1 MKRVTRLLT
10 CVLLIGLTLSA
21 WAQDKQKIS
30 FKAPAENSKYT
41 QQHMINVG
49 DIPGHLIRISEIHRT
64 FPTNPP
70 VFDGVKAVESWTRLL
85 SEITDGSGPFSGYTV
100 FVLENGD
107 KIFARVQGS
116 SQLVANPDGTTTGN
130 AASVAALTG
139 GTGRF
144 RGIRGVLRSTT
155 MVNIIGG
162 FNESQTDGEYWIEK

>member
-1 MKRVTRLLT
+1 MKRVTYLLM
-10 CVLLIGLTLSA
+10 CVLLIGMTPSA

-49 DIPGHLIRISEIHRT
+49 DVPGHLIRIAEIRRT

-70 VFDGVKAVESWTRLL
+70 VFDGVKAVEAWTRF
-85 SEITDGSGPFSGYTV
+85 SSDIIDGSGRFSGYTI

-107 KIFARVQGS
+107 KIFGRVEGAA
-116 SQLVANPDGTTTGN
+116 QLVANPDGTTKGN
-130 AASVAALTG
+130 ASGVTALTG

-144 RGIRGVLRSTT
+144 RGIRGVLRSA
-155 MVNIIGG
+155 VRSNFIEGV
-162 FNESQTDGEYWIEK
+162 NESQTDGEYWIEK